1 MVERIKTYIEG
12 FDEKLEGGIP
22 MGHVVLIC
30 GTPGTMK
37 SSTAFGILYNNAKQ
51 AGMKGMYITLE
62 EGYDNLRGAM
72 ADLGMGDIED
82 LDLFLVDVG
91 KIRMEH
97 KEEEYGKNWL
107 DILTKYI
114 SSRIENDGFDLVAI
128 DSMAALYALASLKNP
143 RIELFH
149 FMRRLKELGATIF
162 LISEVPH
169 GSDALVHHDED
180 YLADAIFHL
189 KLHEVGETDVQLRIR
204 CLKMRRTRHSLGWM
218 RLIMKDGKFVVTP
231 AISE

>member
-1 MVERIKTYIEG
+1 MDRIKTHIEG
-12 FDEKLEGGIP
+12 FDEMIDGGIP
-22 MGHVVLIC
+22 DGQVMLIC

-37 SSTAFGILYNNAKQ
+37 TSLAFSIMYHNAKEC
-51 AGMKGMYITLE
+51 GMKGLYISLE
-62 EGYDNLRGAM
+62 EGYENLRGAM
-72 ADLGMGDIED
+72 EDLGMKDIDD
-82 LDLFLVDVG
+82 LDVYLVDVG

-114 SSRIENDGFDLVAI
+114 SNRIENDGFDLVVI

-149 FMRRLKELGATIF
+149 FMRKLKEMGATVF

-169 GSDALVHHDED
+169 GSDALVYHDED
-180 YLADAIFHL
+180 YLADALFHL

-204 CLKMRRTRHSLGWM
+204 CLKMRRTHHSLGWM